1 MIQPQIVQSLSPIK
15 SINYKDVKN
24 YDKMNKKKQN
34 RAIIIIAPFKGKKNN
49 RRLRKMKD
57 FK

>member
-1 MIQPQIVQSLSPIK
+1 MIQPQIVQSLSSIK

-24 YDKMNKKKQN
+24 YDKKQTKQN

-49 RRLRKMKD
+49 RRLRKIKD

>member
-24 YDKMNKKKQN
+24 YDKMKKKAKQGYYN
-34 RAIIIIAPFKGKKNN
+34 NSPF
-49 RRLRKMKD
+49 
-57 FK
+57 